1 MDLLDR
7 LAALSDSPYR
17 MRPPRRDPLLER
29 FWRALWQAARWLW
42 IALALLRRSAQ
53 RVADWLLCALVRA
66 RGGAAQ
72 AIRPV
77 ALRLAANRRAQGVAA
92 LIGVCALI
100 IHAGLASVQFI
111 QPGAGI
117 PGWSYLEQARCIA
130 CQVERSPDL
139 QRTLTPA
146 EYADLLMGRMSL
158 DQQLGQLVIVQFA
171 GQEATPEA
179 LRMVAEQDVG
189 GVLSFA
195 ANIQTAGQARAM
207 TTDLQRAAPI
217 PLLMSV
223 DQEGGLVNRF
233 RAIIGPQPGA
243 NVMTTTAIASERGKH
258 DAEVLQTYGYN
269 FNLAPV
275 VDVGTANP
283 QLLDRTFGSDP
294 QRVATLAGAYMAGLQ
309 ESGAIT
315 ACLKHF
321 PGIGA
326 TTTDPHLGL
335 PVLTRSRA
343 DWERIDLAPYRTLL
357 ATGKVR
363 AIMVTHEMIPA
374 MDRQYP
380 SSLSPAVIDGELRQK
395 LGFQGVVI
403 TDSLS
408 MGALNG
414 RWTVAQAAA
423 LAIRAGADMIMGPQN
438 TQVVAQVKDALKA
451 AIATGQL
458 SQARIETSV
467 KRVLMLKITMGLL
480 PIPHPTSQTTP
491 TSHAETPTNT
501 PKKNGK

>member
-7 LAALSDSPYR
+7 LAALSESSCSS
-17 MRPPRRDPLLER
+17 RPPRRNPLLDR
-29 FWRALWQAARWLW
+29 LWRVFMDVAQWLLA
-42 IALALLRRSAQ
+42 ALALRWRWAQ
-53 RVADWLLCALVRA
+53 PL
-66 RGGAAQ
+66 
-72 AIRPV
+72 AIRFAD
-77 ALRLAANRRAQGVAA
+77 ALQEAGREALQDARATVMRIASQRHVQGVAA
-92 LIGVCALI
+92 LIGVCVLL
-100 IHAGLASVQFI
+100 IHAGLASAEFI
-111 QPGAGI
+111 QPGLGI
-117 PGWSYLEQARCIA
+117 PGWSFLDSAGCVA
-130 CQVERSPDL
+130 CRVANASDAQRALTPGEYAALLL
-139 QRTLTPA
+139 QRMTLD
-146 EYADLLMGRMSL
+146 E
-158 DQQLGQLVIVQFA
+158 QLGQLIIVQFA
-171 GQEATPEA
+171 GQDATPEA
-179 LRMVAEQDVG
+179 LRMVTDQGVG

-195 ANIQTAGQARAM
+195 ANIQSSAQTRAM
-207 TTDLQRAAPI
+207 TSNLRRAAAI

-243 NVMTTTAIASERGKH
+243 DAMTTTAIAHERGQH
-258 DAEVLQTYGYN
+258 DAQLLQTYGYN

-283 QLLDRTFGSDP
+283 QLLDRTFGADP

-309 ESGAIT
+309 ESGAVT

-326 TTTDPHLGL
+326 TTTDPHVSL
-335 PVLTRSRA
+335 PALTRSRA

-374 MDRQYP
+374 VDTHYP
-380 SSLSPAVIDGELRQK
+380 SSLSPAVIDGELRQT

-423 LAIRAGADMIMGPQN
+423 LAIRAGADMILGPQN
-438 TQVVAQVKDALKA
+438 AQAVAQVKDALKGA
-451 AIATGQL
+451 LESGQL
-458 SQARIETSV
+458 SRARLETSV
-467 KRVLMLKITMGLL
+467 KRVLTLKIAMGLL
-480 PIPHPTSQTTP
+480 PIPHSTSQATP
-491 TSHAETPTNT
+491 TSHGATPTNT
-501 PKKNGK
+501 PKNNTK

>member
-7 LAALSDSPYR
+7 LWALSDGPYHA
-17 MRPPRRDPLLER
+17 RPPRRDPLFVRLLR
-29 FWRALWQAARWLW
+29 GLAHIAQWPWAMAAYMWRSARRGLWQSRD
-42 IALALLRRSAQ
+42 ALKQTRPGTL
-53 RVADWLLCALVRA
+53 RVARA
-66 RGGAAQ
+66 M
-72 AIRPV
+72 
-77 ALRLAANRRAQGVAA
+77 ALRLASQRRVQGVAA

-100 IHAGLASVQFI
+100 VHAELASAQFM

-117 PGWSYLEQARCIA
+117 PGWSFLDQARCIT
-130 CQVERSPDL
+130 CQVARSPDV
-139 QRTLTPA
+139 QRALTPGA
-146 EYADLLMGRMSL
+146 YADLLLQRMTL
-158 DQQLGQLVIVQFA
+158 DEQLGQLIIVQFA
-171 GQEATPEA
+171 GQDATPEA
-179 LRMVAEQDVG
+179 LRMVAEQGVG
-189 GVLSFA
+189 GALSFA
-195 ANIQTAGQARAM
+195 ANIQSSDQTRAM
-207 TTDLQRAAPI
+207 TSNLQHAAAI

-243 NVMTTTAIASERGKH
+243 NAMTTTAIARERGQH
-258 DAEVLQTYGYN
+258 DASLLQTYGYN

-275 VDVGTANP
+275 VDVGMANP

-294 QRVATLAGAYMAGLQ
+294 QRVAALAGAYMAGLQ
-309 ESGAIT
+309 DSGAVT

-326 TTTDPHLGL
+326 TTTDPHVSL
-335 PVLTRSRA
+335 PALTRSRA

-374 MDRQYP
+374 VDSQYP
-380 SSLSPAVIDGELRQK
+380 SSLSPAVIDGTLRRE

-408 MGALNG
+408 MGALNN

-423 LAIRAGADMIMGPQN
+423 LAIRAGADMIVGPQN
-438 TQVVAQVKDALKA
+438 AQVVAQVKDALRA
-451 AIATGQL
+451 AIASGQL
-458 SQARIETSV
+458 SRARIETSV
-467 KRVLMLKITMGLL
+467 KRVLTLKITMGLL
-480 PIPHPTSQTTP
+480 PIPHPTSQATP
-491 TSHAETPTNT
+491 TSRSATPANT
-501 PKKNGK
+501 PKKYGK

>member
-17 MRPPRRDPLLER
+17 MRPPRRDSLPDQL
-29 FWRALWQAARWLW
+29 WRTLKLIAQWLMS
-42 IALALLRRSAQ
+42 ALALLWSYGQRIAYRLSFALERAGRR
-53 RVADWLLCALVRA
+53 AL
-66 RGGAAQ
+66 Q
-72 AIRPV
+72 ISRPL
-77 ALRLAANRRAQGVAA
+77 ALRLMSKRRVQGVAA

-100 IHAGLASVQFI
+100 AHAGLASAQFI
-111 QPGAGI
+111 QPGLGI
-117 PGWSYLEQARCIA
+117 PGWSFVEQARCIA
-130 CQVERSPDL
+130 CQVASAPNA
-139 QRTLTPA
+139 QHTLTA
-146 EYADLLMGRMSL
+146 DEYADLLMGRMTL
-158 DQQLGQLVIVQFA
+158 DEQLGQLIIVQFA
-171 GQEATPEA
+171 GQSATPEA
-179 LRMVAEQDVG
+179 LRMVTDQGVG

-195 ANIQTAGQARAM
+195 ANIQTGDQTRAM
-207 TTDLQRAAPI
+207 TSDLQHAAAI

-243 NVMTTTAIASERGKH
+243 NAMTTPEIAYQRGQH
-258 DAEVLQTYGYN
+258 DAQLLHSYGYN
-269 FNLAPV
+269 LNLAPV

-294 QRVATLAGAYMAGLQ
+294 QTVATLAGAYMAGLQ
-309 ESGAIT
+309 DSGAVT

-326 TTTDPHLGL
+326 TTTDPHVGL
-335 PVLTRSRA
+335 PSLTRSRV

-357 ATGKVR
+357 ATGNVH

-374 MDRQYP
+374 VDSQYP

-403 TDSLS
+403 TDSLV
-408 MGALNG
+408 MGALNN
-414 RWTVAQAAA
+414 RWTVPQAAA
-423 LAIRAGADMIMGPQN
+423 LAIEAKADMVIGPQN
-438 TQVVAQVKDALKA
+438 AQVVAQVKDALKA
-451 AIATGQL
+451 ALSSGKL

-467 KRVLMLKITMGLL
+467 KRVLKLKITMGLL
-480 PIPHPTSQTTP
+480 PIPHPSSQATP
-491 TSHAETPTNT
+491 TSHAATPTNT
-501 PKKNGK
+501 PKKYAK